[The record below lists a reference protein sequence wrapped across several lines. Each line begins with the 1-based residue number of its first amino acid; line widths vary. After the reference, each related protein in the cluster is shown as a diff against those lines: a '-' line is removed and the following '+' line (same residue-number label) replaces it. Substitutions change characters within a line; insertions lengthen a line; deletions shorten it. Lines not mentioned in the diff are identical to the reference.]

1 LSGEGAAAALIE
13 VATKIVKKIPAIRML
28 DIFFIV
34 IVPPKIW
41 FNQAA

>member
-13 VATKIVKKIPAIRML
+13 VATKIARKRAAIRML
-28 DIFFIV
+28 DILFIV

-41 FNQAA
+41 FNQTA